1 MHIRPLL
8 PGAQSSC
15 YKRSSVEAR
24 PVENSIKRIRTI
36 ALVGQAGSGKTSLAE
51 ALLAKAGGVH
61 AAGSVERGT
70 TVCDY
75 SPLEKQLHH
84 SIKLAVAT
92 FEAKVE
98 DEPTRVHLLDTP
110 GYPEFL
116 GHALPALAAVETA
129 AIVINAQNGI
139 EMMTGRFMQYAQKRG
154 LDRLIVVNKIDQ
166 GNVDCAEL
174 LDTIQKTFGQECL
187 PLNLPAS
194 NRSRVSDCFFAP
206 SGEADFSSVEE
217 AHRRLVE
224 QVVEVDE
231 NLMEK
236 YLEKGE
242 VTPEELHEPLEAALR
257 EGHLIPVVFTS
268 AKTGAG
274 IAELLEVI
282 VKLLANPTEGN
293 PPVYV
298 SSPMAGSGGSEPKE
312 LTAFP
317 DPGKHVLAHVFKIET
332 DPYIGRVAVFRVHQ
346 GRMTPNMQL
355 YIGEGR
361 KPIKPGHLYMLRGKT
376 QTEVQEAIPGDIC
389 AIARIEEIQ
398 FDHILHDS
406 AEDAH
411 VRARALELPTSVFG
425 LAVTPKKRG
434 DEQKVSDVM
443 HKIAA
448 EDPCL
453 RIEHNSQTN
462 ETVMR
467 GLGEMHLKAILDK
480 MATQYKLEL
489 ATHPPSVAFRET
501 IGSKAEGHSRHKKQT
516 GGAGQ
521 FGEVFLRV
529 EPLPRGKGFEFV
541 DAVKGGTI
549 PRQFIPSVEK
559 RVRNVLET
567 GFVAGFPLQ
576 DVRVIVY
583 DGKTHPVDSKDVAFM
598 SAGRKAFLDALAK
611 ARPFV
616 LEPIVNVEIV
626 APEERMGDIA
636 GDLSAHRGQIRGS
649 DSPRPGLV
657 QITAQAPLSE
667 LEQFPARLKSITA
680 GRGSYSLEFSHYEP
694 APAQLQQKL
703 QAAHKPQAEAE

>member
-1 MHIRPLL
+1 V
-8 PGAQSSC
+8 A
-15 YKRSSVEAR
+15 
-24 PVENSIKRIRTI
+24 NSINQIRTI
-36 ALVGQAGSGKTSLAE
+36 ALVGQAGSGKTTLAE
-51 ALLAKAGGVH
+51 CLLAKAGAVH

-75 SPLEKQLHH
+75 APGEKQLHH
-84 SIKLAVAT
+84 SLKLAVAS
-92 FEAKVE
+92 FDAKVDGE
-98 DEPTRVHLLDTP
+98 SARVHLLDTP
-110 GYPEFL
+110 GYPDFA

-139 EMMTGRFMQYAQKRG
+139 EMMTTRFMQYAQKRG
-154 LDRLIVVNKIDQ
+154 LDRLIIVNKID
-166 GNVDCAEL
+166 GMNVDCEDL
-174 LDTIQKTFGQECL
+174 LARLQEAFGKECL
-187 PLNLPAS
+187 PLNLPAAD
-194 NRSRVSDCFFAP
+194 RTRVSDCFFAP

-231 NLMEK
+231 ALMEK

-242 VTPEELHEPLEAALR
+242 VTPAELHEPLERALR

-268 AKTGAG
+268 ARTGAG
-274 IAELLEVI
+274 VAELLEII

-293 PPVYV
+293 PAVYERE
-298 SSPMAGSGGSEPKE
+298 AGSGLREAGSGEAGGSAREE
-312 LTAFP
+312 LTASADP
-317 DPGKHVLAHVFKIET
+317 DKHVLAHVFKIET
-332 DPYIGRVAVFRVHQ
+332 DPYIGRLAVFRVHQ
-346 GRMTPNMQL
+346 GRLTPNMQL

-361 KPIKPGHLYMLRGKT
+361 KPIKLSHLYALRGKT

-389 AIARIEEIQ
+389 AVARIEEIQ
-398 FDHILHDS
+398 FNQVLHDS

-411 VRARALELPTSVFG
+411 VHARPLDLPTSVFG
-425 LAVTPKKRG
+425 LAVMSKKRQ
-434 DEQKVSDVM
+434 DEQKVSDVL

-453 RIEHNSQTN
+453 RIEHNAQTN

-480 MATQYKLEL
+480 MASQYRIEL
-489 ATHPPSVAFRET
+489 DTHPPSVAFRET
-501 IGSKAEGHSRHKKQT
+501 IAGKADGHSRHKKQT

-521 FGEVFLRV
+521 FGEVFLRI

-549 PRQFIPSVEK
+549 PHQFIPSVEK
-559 RVRNVLET
+559 GVRNVLET
-567 GFVAGFPLQ
+567 GFIAGFPLQ
-576 DVRVIVY
+576 DVRVTVY

-611 ARPFV
+611 AHPIV
-616 LEPIVNVEIV
+616 LEPIVNVDIFT
-626 APEERMGDIA
+626 PEEKMGDIA
-636 GDLSAHRGQIRGS
+636 GELSAHRGQIRGS
-649 DSPRPGLV
+649 DSPRPGLL

-680 GRGSYSLEFSHYEP
+680 GRGSYNLEFSHYEP
-694 APAQLQQKL
+694 APLQLQQKL
-703 QAAHKPQAEAE
+703 QAAHRPQAEAE